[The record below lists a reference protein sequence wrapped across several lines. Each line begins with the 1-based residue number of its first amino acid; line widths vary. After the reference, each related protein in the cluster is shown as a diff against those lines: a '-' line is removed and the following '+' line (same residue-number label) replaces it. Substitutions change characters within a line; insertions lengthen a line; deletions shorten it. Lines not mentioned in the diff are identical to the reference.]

1 MDDFTQWIYRR
12 CQESAKGNSRDRIR
26 KRSNSL
32 YPRFLE
38 SNKCIQTDFI
48 CRSALGES
56 ADALMLHMPL
66 GSGGKIKNV
75 VWDNFRKRKRT

>member
-1 MDDFTQWIYRR
+1 MQK
-12 CQESAKGNSRDRIR
+12 ESAKGNSRDRIR
-26 KRSNSL
+26 KRSNSP

-56 ADALMLHMPL
+56 ADARPNAALALAAA
-66 GSGGKIKNV
+66 GKKIKNV
-75 VWDNFRKRKRT
+75 AWDNFRKRKRT